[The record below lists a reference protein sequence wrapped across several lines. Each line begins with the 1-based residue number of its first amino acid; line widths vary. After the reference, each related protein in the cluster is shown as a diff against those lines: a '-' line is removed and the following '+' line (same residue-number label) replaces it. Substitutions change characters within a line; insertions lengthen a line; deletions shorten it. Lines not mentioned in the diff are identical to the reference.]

1 MREYSYDYKIR
12 RLNENVY
19 NEYIDGNTV
28 RKPERRPE
36 RKTRTYVDNKRVNTS
51 ANVLNN
57 RERATRLSL
66 ASVLLIILCIVPMTL
81 SAVVFI
87 SMNESVKAKKEAIAK
102 NEIKLQSLKAQNDSV
117 SYANSAVVDTNE
129 IINIAVNELG
139 MVQAGRGQIIFYDK
153 TESEYMKQYKDLPR

>member
-1 MREYSYDYKIR
+1 MREYSYDYKSR

-51 ANVLNN
+51 TNVLNN